1 MAASR
6 LCSVWIGAALCIAA
20 PAAAL
25 GDLTGTYQGSLSC
38 DSTTDAESTRSKSEA
53 TVYVD
58 DNGSGNVFLYL
69 NNSLQIFRA
78 AVVAPGG
85 GDQGRLGGPACAI
98 SPATGGWTIRAAVKA
113 KPGSTSASM
122 KGEFVTFSVGASS
135 HYVQVCRFSLQRV
148 SLGDPNITA
157 CP

>member
-1 MAASR
+1 
-6 LCSVWIGAALCIAA
+6 
-20 PAAAL
+20 
-25 GDLTGTYQGSLSC
+25 
-38 DSTTDAESTRSKSEA
+38 
-53 TVYVD
+53 VYVD
-58 DNGSGNVFLYL
+58 DNGNGNVFLYL

-85 GDQGRLGGPACAI
+85 ADQGRLGGPACAI

-122 KGEFVTFSVGASS
+122 KGEFFTTAVGGSP
-135 HYVQVCRFSLQRV
+135 HYVQVCRFSLKRV
-148 SLGDPNITA
+148 SLGDPDITG